1 MKIFFWSGTKSLE
14 SAKNVNQ
21 LLVWHK
27 KVWTPTNYLGPVEG
41 RGITF
46 YAEIK
51 NVFIHEKWCN
61 NFNKHFKKDI
71 G

>member
-1 MKIFFWSGTKSLE
+1 VPTLKL
-14 SAKNVNQ
+14 NVINENI
-21 LLVWHK
+21 LLVWHKKLRKCK
-27 KVWTPTNYLGPVEG
+27 KVWTPTNYLGLVEG

-51 NVFIHEKWCN
+51 KVFIHEKWCN
-61 NFNKHFKKDI
+61 NFNKHFKKEI